1 MGIFGDLGKQFGNFV
16 GGGGLVGQALNST
29 TGAITNALGVRNPVN
44 DVLQTTSKLGSDFYG
59 GLWGM
64 RDKLDGPSGSSASGT
79 AASNYGSGQ
88 PWSQSNQSMNGQ
100 NFKTTNFGYD
110 SQGRPNALPFETI
123 RDSNGNLGSQFK
135 LNGRAPI
142 SMDQTAYNKYLG
154 EATSNGPSSW
164 ASLAM
169 DKNNQGTMNNL
180 NKVGALGASTMADSM
195 SNLQMSGG
203 MNGAQRERTAMNT
216 GRDMMKMRMDTL
228 NQGNMNNSN
237 ILMQD
242 GQNKMNMLPQAYNMS
257 MNNAKFGQDERA
269 YQTDINQYNMGN
281 MLKDVGG
288 FNNYN
293 QNMYNESMKG
303 WAALK
308 SSEAQAK
315 SAAEQAK
322 NSGGLFGQGGFLGLG
337 IG

>member
-1 MGIFGDLGKQFGNFV
+1 MDLSGVLNNGLFQQLTGFNNYNGNNRFS
-16 GGGGLVGQALNST
+16 A
-29 TGAITNALGVRNPVN
+29 AP
-44 DVLQTTSKLGSDFYG
+44 
-59 GLWGM
+59 
-64 RDKLDGPSGSSASGT
+64 GSSQPSK
-79 AASNYGSGQ
+79 
-88 PWSQSNQSMNGQ
+88 PWSQTNQTLNGQ
-100 NFKTTNFGYD
+100 NFKTTNFGFD
-110 SQGRPNALPFETI
+110 DQGRPNALPFETI

-135 LNGRAPI
+135 LNGGAPI

-169 DKNNQGTMNNL
+169 DNNKMGTMNNL
-180 NKVGALGASTMADSM
+180 NKVGALGASTMADGM

-203 MNGAQRERTAMNT
+203 MNGAQRERAAMNS

-242 GQNKMNMLPQAYNMS
+242 SQNKMNMLPQAYNMS
-257 MNNAKFGQDERA
+257 MNNAKFGQDERG
-269 YQTDINQYNMGN
+269 YQTGINEFNLGN

-288 FNNYN
+288 FNDYN
-293 QNMYNESMKG
+293 GNMYSEAMKG

-308 SSEAQAK
+308 SSDAQAK
-315 SAAEQAK
+315 SAAAQAE
-322 NSGGLFGQGGFLGLG
+322 NSGGLFGGGGFLGTG
-337 IG
+337 IKF